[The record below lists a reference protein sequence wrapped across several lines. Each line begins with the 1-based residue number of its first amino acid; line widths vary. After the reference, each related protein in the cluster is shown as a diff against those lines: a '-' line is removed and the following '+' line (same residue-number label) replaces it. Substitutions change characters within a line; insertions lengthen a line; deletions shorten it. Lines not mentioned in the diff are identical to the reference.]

1 MAIDAGRVVAVL
13 ELDTGQF
20 SGGLKTARS
29 LIKTLRDDSLS
40 ASAKISAVGEA
51 IRSTGKVLSTSLTL
65 PIVAAGT
72 AATKTFTDFDDAM
85 RQVQATMGLT
95 GENGAGDIVKLTEAA
110 KEMGAT
116 TRYTASQAAEAL
128 NYLALAGY
136 NADKAIAALPSALR
150 LAQAGNIDLGRAT
163 DMVTDSMSALG
174 IATNQLSA
182 FVDEMAKT
190 SQKSNTNI
198 AQLGEG
204 ILTVGGTA
212 KSLKGGTV
220 ELNTAL
226 GILADNGIKGAE
238 GGTALRNMLLTLQTP
253 VDKAAKAMKQYGLNV
268 YDANGE
274 MRGLNEIFA
283 DLDDIMEGWTQQ
295 KRDKLI
301 GTLFNREDMRAA
313 EALLANYGE
322 RWNELSGYIS
332 DAQGTAEQMAQTMEG
347 GIGGSFR
354 NLSSAVEGLAIE
366 FGENLAPSVQGVADW
381 VTELARGFTALPE
394 ATQTNIVSIAAWTAA
409 VGPALM
415 VGGKLISTIGSLS
428 ATLGPAGLATSAI
441 MAAGGIVML
450 ASALSNSGDSLERA
464 LRNTDPREVEAFQK
478 AFEGISTNVELNA
491 MVTDNAG
498 ATVDSAVQALK
509 EKLLGIDIL
518 TDKQRDEIVSLIGQD
533 IDPILAAL
541 QGAGIDTSTESG
553 ATAAAQIT
561 AAATQLNE
569 ALVSAANLGEGLDL
583 TALSEQIE
591 ADKQA
596 IMNALVASGAEPEQA
611 ETAAQQILDAKEAL
625 AEACAGF
632 EGIVPEDIASIIAGQ
647 KSTMVTAL
655 TGLGLSEDEIA
666 GIVTALAT
674 AQSTLE
680 GQVTS
685 LYDAI
690 FSALTDGEPD
700 TAAQSE
706 DLKAQAQAYYDELMG
721 KIELDTQNK
730 LGALE
735 AALSN
740 GTITLD
746 EYNTQ
751 AQAVIN
757 KNSALVEQAQG
768 LLEATTTYID
778 EMSGR
783 STSAVEAAQD
793 RLEAIRVKSAQLYG
807 EIMAMTDQADQAQSN
822 QSVRMVRAGVTTA
835 PERVAEAFG
844 ATYQEYAMNLAAI
857 REQAAEAR
865 KQADDAWDQAY
876 AEADQA
882 SDVDQRKALRD
893 AADKQLKDSY
903 AVIEQTQK
911 EQESRVTDQYKAGL
925 NALFSGMAAAM
936 TKSDPETV
944 AKLRELLDAYNLWDR
959 LFQILENYTPEEL
972 NSNTDKARKVFT
984 ESILQ
989 ALGFN
994 EGFDP
999 NMVDTYLSAAS
1010 QKTRELMDNV
1020 ILPLEDEIA
1029 DMDTGVLGLALDNA
1043 IQQGLLESVEGIDV
1057 NNMRDKLAL
1066 LLGEVELPVE
1076 IGVGSTASGTE
1087 GESQGARTGS
1097 AYAQGLEKTSSEA
1110 SHAGAQVAGAA
1121 SKALDG
1127 EAGAARAAGANIGEG
1142 FAGGIDSKMGKV
1154 IARAAALARAAI
1166 NAINST
1172 AEIASPSKAS
1182 RRSGRFVGEGFG
1194 QGLLDRIPYILDAS
1208 QRAGA
1213 AGLAGFNM
1221 APANLPM
1228 NHSAQNGGRSAAATG
1243 AASQSITLNVNNP
1256 AVRSD
1261 QDIRKLAREINRY
1274 SNHLKFGMGG
1284 R

>member
-366 FGENLAPSVQGVADW
+366 FGKNLAPSVQGVADW

-409 VGPALM
+409 VGPALLI
-415 VGGKLISTIGSLS
+415 GGKLVSMLGSLAAVMSGPTGWIVLGVAGIAALTAGIDAMGRSVDTVGNTVNRAFERLDKQRVSEIAGKIQAAVSVEVTGGETGLQEQIDAQYQAIIDKLKTGGIVTAEDAGAVNERVNNLIDTAMAGVDITANTRIAQLQAQLDSGIIDAAAYKEQCDQIIADAEAAKLGLEEVRIQSQTTIDSLIGDAGTTATDAAAALDKISEAADEVVNSVNGIGDMITIGSLYEV
-428 ATLGPAGLATSAI
+428 I
-441 MAAGGIVML
+441 
-450 ASALSNSGDSLERA
+450 
-464 LRNTDPREVEAFQK
+464 REK
-478 AFEGISTNVELNA
+478 
-491 MVTDNAG
+491 
-498 ATVDSAVQALK
+498 
-509 EKLLGIDIL
+509 
-518 TDKQRDEIVSLIGQD
+518 
-533 IDPILAAL
+533 
-541 QGAGIDTSTESG
+541 
-553 ATAAAQIT
+553 
-561 AAATQLNE
+561 
-569 ALVSAANLGEGLDL
+569 
-583 TALSEQIE
+583 
-591 ADKQA
+591 
-596 IMNALVASGAEPEQA
+596 
-611 ETAAQQILDAKEAL
+611 
-625 AEACAGF
+625 
-632 EGIVPEDIASIIAGQ
+632 
-647 KSTMVTAL
+647 
-655 TGLGLSEDEIA
+655 
-666 GIVTALAT
+666 
-674 AQSTLE
+674 
-680 GQVTS
+680 
-685 LYDAI
+685 
-690 FSALTDGEPD
+690 LTDGKKD
-700 TAAQSE
+700 TEEQTQELSQIIEDWVAGEKAKIEKAVNGQIESLDINSADYSQQVAAIQSE
-706 DLKAQAQAYYDELMG
+706 
-721 KIELDTQNK
+721 
-730 LGALE
+730 GAAMM
-735 AALSN
+735 AAL
-740 GTITLD
+740 D
-746 EYNTQ
+746 EVQQQSVDWLIYN
-751 AQAVIN
+751 
-757 KNSALVEQAQG
+757 
-768 LLEATTTYID
+768 
-778 EMSGR
+778 SGR
-783 STSAVEAAQD
+783 ATSAVEADMARLDEIERRAMEVSARISQATEAEKTVQQKNIERVKRGDVRDEGTITQTVGTVYSDYKEQKADIEMRRQQAVDALNASDLTGDAYRKAAQAIEEQYAAENRNLLAAYQQNLSELLAGIAAAYPEFSKKITD
-793 RLEAIRVKSAQLYG
+793 AYEKMDLAQLAEDLIAQIHSGEVTMPEADLSKLAEGLGITPDALNKSISQAFALEDPTIVTNPIVGLMDQWNREASEALKSGGSADFGMLSELLAGMIEAGMFEDLDGLDMTDGEVKLAAMVGDLGEAISEEEVPVTPTFTVTPQVDAGQ
-807 EIMAMTDQADQAQSN
+807 T
-822 QSVRMVRAGVTTA
+822 SVAV
-835 PERVAEAFG
+835 
-844 ATYQEYAMNLAAI
+844 
-857 REQAAEAR
+857 EQAVQEVTAQPVTAAVDVTVEGGEVDASQVGTAVQNAVSGGTITAET
-865 KQADDAWDQAY
+865 
-876 AEADQA
+876 
-882 SDVDQRKALRD
+882 SI
-893 AADKQLKDSY
+893 S
-903 AVIEQTQK
+903 TN
-911 EQESRVTDQYKAGL
+911 T
-925 NALFSGMAAAM
+925 AAAG
-936 TKSDPETV
+936 
-944 AKLRELLDAYNLWDR
+944 ADA
-959 LFQILENYTPEEL
+959 
-972 NSNTDKARKVFT
+972 
-984 ESILQ
+984 
-989 ALGFN
+989 
-994 EGFDP
+994 
-999 NMVDTYLSAAS
+999 
-1010 QKTRELMDNV
+1010 
-1020 ILPLEDEIA
+1020 
-1029 DMDTGVLGLALDNA
+1029 
-1043 IQQGLLESVEGIDV
+1043 
-1057 NNMRDKLAL
+1057 
-1066 LLGEVELPVE
+1066 
-1076 IGVGSTASGTE
+1076 
-1087 GESQGARTGS
+1087 GAE
-1097 AYAQGLEKTSSEA
+1097 YAQGLEETSSEA
-1110 SHAGAQVAGAA
+1110 SRAGARVAGAA
-1121 SKALDG
+1121 AKALDE

-1142 FAGGIDSKMGKV
+1142 FAGGIDSKMGTV